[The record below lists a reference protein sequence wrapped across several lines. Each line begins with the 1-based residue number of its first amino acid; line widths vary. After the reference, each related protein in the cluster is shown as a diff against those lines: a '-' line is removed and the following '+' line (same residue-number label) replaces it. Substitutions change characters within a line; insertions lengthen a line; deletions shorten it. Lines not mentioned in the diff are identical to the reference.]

1 MGGGTRPKK
10 GENSKG
16 WAILRYPDLMKKVN
30 SAHCTNQKGH
40 LNLEKDGQCIYCKKT
55 LKQLLEMAEN
65 FEVWKQETEKNV

>member
-30 SAHCTNQKGH
+30 SVQCTNINSRLKINH
-40 LNLEKDGQCIYCKKT
+40 LNLEKDGQCLYCKKT
-55 LKQLLEMAEN
+55 LKQLLDTANKKLGVE
-65 FEVWKQETEKNV
+65 